1 MESMYWRMV
10 MLRTLAH
17 ILAAAVLAC
26 IASAAGAQGWP
37 ARPVTMV
44 VPFAA
49 GTASDV
55 VARALVDDLSRAIG
69 QPITVDNRGGAGGN
83 IGAAAVAKAKPDGYT
98 ILLATTG
105 PAATNK
111 LMYKSLS
118 FDPQRDFADIVLV
131 GKAPVIIV
139 ARSNAPVSSLFDT
152 AA

>member
-1 MESMYWRMV
+1 M
-10 MLRTLAH
+10 AG
-17 ILAAAVLAC
+17 
-26 IASAAGAQGWP
+26 AAGHHG
-37 ARPVTMV
+37 RPLHRRDRIRC
-44 VPFAA
+44 
-49 GTASDV
+49 GG
-55 VARALVDDLSRAIG
+55 ARAGGRPEQG
-69 QPITVDNRGGAGGN
+69 YRQPITVDNRGGAGGN